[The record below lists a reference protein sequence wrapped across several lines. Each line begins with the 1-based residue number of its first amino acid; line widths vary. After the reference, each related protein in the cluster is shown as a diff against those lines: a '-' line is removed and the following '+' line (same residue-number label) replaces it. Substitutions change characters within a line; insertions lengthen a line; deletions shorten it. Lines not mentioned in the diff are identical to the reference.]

1 MFFNE
6 NWPEL
11 KNKKGR
17 ESARTPTREM
27 RPRPR
32 PRRRPPNHSQLAFST
47 VAMLVLLSAM
57 GEGDIGEG
65 CRPYGA
71 GDATRHLLGR
81 NGEDGPEGHAGA
93 QLKV

>member
-1 MFFNE
+1 M
-6 NWPEL
+6 
-11 KNKKGR
+11 
-17 ESARTPTREM
+17 
-27 RPRPR
+27 
-32 PRRRPPNHSQLAFST
+32 
-47 VAMLVLLSAM
+47 VVLLSAM

-71 GDATRHLLGR
+71 GDAARHLLGR